1 MPDVAHER
9 LPPSTNPR
17 HHVEVRCLTG
27 TEGRRDDRALEPF
40 ASVYDDRSRLGV
52 SLALRRSGFE
62 VYAADDPAWDCF
74 RAPAQSRCRD
84 HHDAPVGGPGH
95 CADKVAQPEP
105 T

>member
-17 HHVEVRCLTG
+17 HHVEVRCLPVP
-27 TEGRRDDRALEPF
+27 RAAAMTVLIEPF
-40 ASVYDDRSRLGV
+40 APVYDDRSRLGV
-52 SLALRRSGFE
+52 ILARGRSGFE
-62 VYAADDPAWDCF
+62 AYAADDPAWDCF